1 MNGNTSV
8 TLLRGVM
15 AILFAAIS
23 LSLISSRSSA
33 QTRGFVY
40 VATNQPSGN
49 SVIQFARAAN
59 GTLAKLHETSTG
71 GLGGTG
77 NGVGALDPLGSQDSL
92 VLNGTGSLLLVV
104 NAGSDQLSAMSA
116 SSTGLQ
122 LKSIVSSG
130 GSFPNS
136 VALSGDLVYV
146 LNAHGTPNISGF
158 RVSADGILT
167 AIPNSTTALPGGSIA
182 KPHDVRFSP
191 DGTHLIVS
199 DEGNNQL
206 DVFELGS
213 DGLVTNVNTQPS
225 AGSAPFGMRFAR
237 TGVLVNTEANSGSV
251 SSYALSD
258 DTLMVISPAVGDG
271 QAATCWVT
279 VTRDG
284 KFAFISNTGSGNLST
299 YQVGGN
305 GRLNLAID
313 IAASIGKGAPIDT
326 SLTSDGAFLYVD
338 DSALGRVVI
347 FRVHGA
353 SLHAVGSVNGLPT
366 TLQGIAAQ

>member
-1 MNGNTSV
+1 MNRKAV
-8 TLLRGVM
+8 VALLRGAM
-15 AILFAAIS
+15 AILFAAIF
-23 LSLISSRSSA
+23 LSLITPATSA
-33 QTRGFVY
+33 QTSGFVY

-49 SVIQFARAAN
+49 SVIQFSRAAN
-59 GTLAKLHETSTG
+59 GMLTKLHETSTG
-71 GLGGTG
+71 GFGGTG

-92 VLNGTGSLLLVV
+92 VLNGIGSLLLVV
-104 NAGSDQLSAMSA
+104 NAGSDQLSALSE

-136 VALSGDLVYV
+136 VALSGNLVYV

-167 AIPNSTTALPGGSIA
+167 AIPNSTSALPGGSTP
-182 KPHDVRFSP
+182 KPHDIRFSP
-191 DGTHLIVS
+191 DGTRLIVS

-206 DVFELGS
+206 DVFALGA
-213 DGLVTNVNTQPS
+213 DGLVTGVQSQPS

-237 TGVLVNTEANSGSV
+237 DGVLVNTEAGSGSV

-258 DTLMVISPAVGDG
+258 DMLTAISPAIGDG

-279 VTRDG
+279 VTADG

-299 YQVGGN
+299 YQVSGN
-305 GRLNLAID
+305 GILSVAVD
-313 IAASIGKGAPIDT
+313 VAASLGNGAPIDT
-326 SLTSDGAFLYVD
+326 ALTTSGAFLYVD

-347 FRVHGA
+347 FRVQGA
-353 SLHAVGSVNGLPT
+353 SLHVVGSVTGLPT